1 MTTRYAWLQKHP
13 TPAARAGE
21 FHWYP
26 PEGDRDVR
34 ASFAEHL
41 PSATGE
47 IVMWQLAP
55 DHAAWALPFVA
66 IAPLDGRRYTGFA
79 LAIADRLGELVP
91 PIAAPWTETTPRPAS
106 ASPAL
111 PGETAPPNGGAGSI
125 DRPPVL
131 PDPAGVAR
139 ALLDG
144 GSAAVGDPAHA
155 GLPRAVAAIERV
167 MPAAVRVRRGTWTA
181 GDRKCAAD
189 RVAELAVAAAMTPGS
204 RAARAWQLAREL
216 VTPARDL
223 DAVVAACG
231 AVEPA
236 WIATLNAW
244 GRGKLARDVD
254 ELADRVALRALARL
268 AADRD
273 PAWAIAEARWHAL
286 LPVDRRAEL
295 LTAVA
300 RRADSLRVFIDDPGL
315 PRLGSAAEWQRGVID
330 G

>member
-41 PSATGE
+41 PSATAE
-47 IVMWQLAP
+47 IAMWQLAP

-66 IAPLDGRRYTGFA
+66 IAPLDGRRYTGLA

-91 PIAAPWTETTPRPAS
+91 PIAAPWTEATARP
-106 ASPAL
+106 SPAL
-111 PGETAPPNGGAGSI
+111 QDGGAELLA
-125 DRPPVL
+125 RPVL
-131 PDPAGVAR
+131 PDLVGVAR
-139 ALLDG
+139 ALLEG
-144 GSAAVGDPAHA
+144 GSAAVGDPTHI

-167 MPAAVRVRRGTWTA
+167 MPAAVRVRRGTWIA
-181 GDRKCAAD
+181 GAGKCKAD
-189 RVAELAVAAAMTPGS
+189 RVAELAVAAAMAPGS

-223 DAVVAACG
+223 DAVVVACV
-231 AVEPA
+231 AIEPE
-236 WIATLNAW
+236 WITTLNAW
-244 GRGKLARDVD
+244 GRGKLARDLD
-254 ELADRVALRALARL
+254 EIADRVALRALARL
-268 AADRD
+268 VADRD

-286 LPVDRRAEL
+286 LPADRRTEL

-300 RRADSLRVFIDDPGL
+300 RRADSLRAIVDEPGL
-315 PRLGSAAEWQRGVID
+315 PRRGSAE
-330 G
+330 

>member
-26 PEGDRDVR
+26 AEGDRDVR

-41 PSATGE
+41 PSATAN

-55 DHAAWALPFVA
+55 DHVAWALPFVA
-66 IAPLDGRRYTGFA
+66 IAPLDGRRYTGLA

-91 PIAAPWTETTPRPAS
+91 PIAAPWTEATARP
-106 ASPAL
+106 
-111 PGETAPPNGGAGSI
+111 PPDGGAGSFAS
-125 DRPPVL
+125 PPVL
-131 PDPAGVAR
+131 PDLAGVAR

-144 GSAAVGDPAHA
+144 GNAAVGDPTHA

-167 MPAAVRVRRGTWTA
+167 MPAAMRIRRGTWTA
-181 GDRKCAAD
+181 GDGSCKAD
-189 RVAELAVAAAMTPGS
+189 RVAELAVAAATAPGS

-216 VTPARDL
+216 VTPVRDL
-223 DAVVAACG
+223 DAVVAACV

-236 WIATLNAW
+236 WITTLNAW
-244 GRGKLARDVD
+244 GRGKLARDLD

-286 LPVDRRAEL
+286 LPANRRTEL

-300 RRADSLRVFIDDPGL
+300 RRADSLKAIIDEPGL
-315 PRLGSAAEWQRGVID
+315 PRRGSAAD